1 MIKRELTRHIRSR
14 LFKGKAVII
23 YGPRQTGKTTLVEEL
38 LLRGESYRYF
48 NGDEADVR
56 EMLSDVT
63 SARLRTLIGKHKVVF
78 IDEAQR
84 IENIGLTLKLIT
96 DQLKEVQL
104 IASGSS
110 AFELANRTNEP
121 LTGRKYELMLYP
133 LSFSEM
139 VEHHGF
145 LEESRL
151 LEHRM
156 IFGYYPEIVS
166 TPGEERELIK
176 LLVNSY
182 LYKDLLALDKV
193 GKPAVLE
200 KIVKALALQVGN
212 EVSYQEI
219 AQLVGADNQTVERY
233 VDLLEKSYIL
243 FRLPALSRNV
253 RNELKKSRK
262 IYFYDNGVRNAV
274 INNFKSLQSRTDTG
288 ALWENFMISERMK
301 FLNYR
306 QIDVDRYFWRTTQQQ
321 EIDYIEEEAEE
332 KLSAFEFKWN
342 PRASAG
348 FSATFL
354 KNYTVKRTAVIS
366 PANFETFILEGEGL

>member
-1 MIKRELTRHIRSR
+1 MVIKRELIKRIRSR
-14 LFKGKAVII
+14 LYKGKAIII

-38 LLRGESYRYF
+38 LLSGESYAYF

-56 EMLSDVT
+56 EALSNTT
-63 SARLRTLIGKHKVVF
+63 SARLRTLIGKNKILF

-84 IENIGLTLKLIT
+84 IENIGLTLKLVT
-96 DQLKEVQL
+96 DQLKDVQL
-104 IASGSS
+104 IATGSS
-110 AFELANRTNEP
+110 AFELANRTNES
-121 LTGRKYELMLYP
+121 LTGRKYEFMLYP

-139 VEHHGF
+139 MDHHGF

-166 TPGEERELIK
+166 KPGEERELIK

-182 LYKDLLALDKV
+182 LYKDLLALDKI
-193 GKPAVLE
+193 GKPALLE
-200 KIVKALALQVGN
+200 KIVKALALQVGS

-219 AQLVGADNQTVERY
+219 GQLAGADNQTVERY
-233 VDLLEKSYIL
+233 IDLLEKSYIL

-274 INNFKSLQSRTDTG
+274 INNFKPLHNRTDTG
-288 ALWENFMISERMK
+288 VLWENFLISERMK
-301 FLNYR
+301 FLSYR
-306 QIDVDRYFWRTTQQQ
+306 QIDVDRFFWRTTQQQ
-321 EIDYIEEEAEE
+321 EIDYIEEADGG
-332 KLSAFEFKWN
+332 LSAFEFKWN
-342 PRASAG
+342 PKASAR
-348 FSATFL
+348 FSGTFL
-354 KNYTVKRTAVIS
+354 KNYAVKQTAVIS
-366 PANFETFILEGEGL
+366 PANFDEFILDS